1 MTSIT
6 YQVWWEKIVKG
17 LVLKTK
23 TPSVKKGFKGGPN
36 WARTSD
42 PLIMS
47 QML

>member
-1 MTSIT
+1 MLQGTSNKKPS
-6 YQVWWEKIVKG
+6 QKKG
-17 LVLKTK
+17 L
-23 TPSVKKGFKGGPN
+23 KGGPN

>member
-1 MTSIT
+1 MFFKIWFDNWFDTSVSKK
-6 YQVWWEKIVKG
+6 QNPHSQG
-17 LVLKTK
+17 LR
-23 TPSVKKGFKGGPN
+23 GFKGGPN